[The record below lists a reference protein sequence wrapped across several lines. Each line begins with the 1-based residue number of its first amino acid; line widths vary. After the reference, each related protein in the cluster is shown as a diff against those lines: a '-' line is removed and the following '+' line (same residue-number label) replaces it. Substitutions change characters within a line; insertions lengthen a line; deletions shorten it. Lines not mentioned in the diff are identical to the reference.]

1 MEKIN
6 TALILCAGYGKR
18 LNPLTLNKPKPLLEV
33 KDISLLENTIN
44 FINDFGI
51 KNILINTFY
60 LKEQIKEFI
69 NKKNFNCKI
78 NIIDDG
84 KSILDTGGGI
94 LNLIKKSDNE
104 NFFVFNPD
112 TLWSKEYI
120 EVIRKMENFYFE
132 NKIQNIL
139 LVVNKSNSFD
149 KKLKGDFNLDAKNIL
164 NYKEKIFIY
173 TGCQIINKN
182 VFSKV
187 NEKSFSIFEIW
198 NQLTNEN
205 KLYGFESLN
214 DFIHITDIEIFN
226 KLSKNYLI
234 FSSFLIQI
242 FCIY

>member
-18 LNPLTLNKPKPLLEV
+18 LNPLTLNKPKPLLKV

-44 FINDFGI
+44 LINDFGI

-78 NIIDDG
+78 KIIEDG
-84 KSILDTGGGI
+84 DSILDTGGGI
-94 LNLIKKSDNE
+94 LNLIKKSENE

-112 TLWSKEYI
+112 TIWSKEYI
-120 EVIRKMENFYFE
+120 EIIGKMESFYFK

-139 LVVNKSNSFD
+139 LVVKKSNSFD
-149 KKLKGDFNLDAKNIL
+149 KKLKGDFNLDSKNIL
-164 NYKEKIFIY
+164 NFKDKNFIY

-182 VFSKV
+182 VFSTV
-187 NEKSFSIFEIW
+187 NKKSFSIVEIW
-198 NQLTNEN
+198 NKLVNEN
-205 KLYGFESLN
+205 ELYGFESSN
-214 DFIHITDIEIFN
+214 DFVHVTDIEIFN
-226 KLSKNYLI
+226 KLSKN
-234 FSSFLIQI
+234 
-242 FCIY
+242 

>member
-18 LNPLTLNKPKPLLEV
+18 LNPLTLKAPKPLLKL

-44 FINDFGI
+44 FINDLGV

-69 NKKNFNCKI
+69 NKKNFDCKI
-78 NIIDDG
+78 NVVDDG
-84 KSILDTGGGI
+84 NSILDTGGGI
-94 LNLIKKSDNE
+94 LNLIKKSDND

-112 TLWSKEYI
+112 TIWSKEYI
-120 EVIRKMENFYFE
+120 EVIRKMEVFYLK

-139 LVVNKSNSFD
+139 LVVNKSKSFD
-149 KKLKGDFNLDAKNIL
+149 KKLKGDFNLNSKNIL
-164 NYKEKIFIY
+164 NYQEKAFIY

-182 VFSKV
+182 VFSKIDQ
-187 NEKSFSIFEIW
+187 NSFSIIEIW
-198 NQLTNEN
+198 NQLIDEN

-214 DFIHITDIEIFN
+214 DFIHVTDIEIFN
-226 KLSKNYLI
+226 KLSKN
-234 FSSFLIQI
+234 
-242 FCIY
+242 

>member
-18 LNPLTLNKPKPLLEV
+18 LNPLTLNKPKPLLKV

-44 FINDFGI
+44 LINDFGI

-60 LKEQIKEFI
+60 LEEQIKEFI

-78 NIIDDG
+78 NIIEDG
-84 KSILDTGGGI
+84 NSILDTGGGI

-112 TLWSKEYI
+112 TLWNKEYI

-187 NEKSFSIFEIW
+187 NKKSFSIVEIW
-198 NQLTNEN
+198 NQLINEN

-226 KLSKNYLI
+226 KLSKN
-234 FSSFLIQI
+234 
-242 FCIY
+242 

>member
-1 MEKIN
+1 MKKIN

-18 LNPLTLNKPKPLLEV
+18 LNPLTLNKPKPLLKV

-44 FINDFGI
+44 LINDFGI
-51 KNILINTFY
+51 KNIFINTFY

-78 NIIDDG
+78 KIVEDG
-84 KSILDTGGGI
+84 DSILDTGGGI
-94 LNLIKKSDNE
+94 LNLIKKSENE

-139 LVVNKSNSFD
+139 LVVKKSNSFD
-149 KKLKGDFNLDAKNIL
+149 KKLEGDFNLDERNIL
-164 NYKEKIFIY
+164 NYKEKNFIY

-182 VFSKV
+182 IFSKV
-187 NEKSFSIFEIW
+187 NKKSFSIVEIW
-198 NQLTNEN
+198 KQLINEN

-226 KLSKNYLI
+226 KLSKN
-234 FSSFLIQI
+234 
-242 FCIY
+242 

>member
-44 FINDFGI
+44 LINDFGI

-78 NIIDDG
+78 NVVDDG
-84 KSILDTGGGI
+84 NLILDTGGGV

-120 EVIRKMENFYFE
+120 EIIRKMESFYFE
-132 NKIQNIL
+132 NEIQNIL
-139 LVVNKSNSFD
+139 LVVKKSNSFD
-149 KKLKGDFNLDAKNIL
+149 KKLEGDFNLDSKNIL
-164 NYKEKIFIY
+164 NYKEKSFIY

-182 VFSKV
+182 IFSKV
-187 NEKSFSIFEIW
+187 NKKSFSIVEIW
-198 NQLTNEN
+198 NQLINEN

-214 DFIHITDIEIFN
+214 DFIHITDLEIFK
-226 KLSKNYLI
+226 KLSKN
-234 FSSFLIQI
+234 
-242 FCIY
+242 

>member
-18 LNPLTLNKPKPLLEV
+18 LNPLTLKVPKPLLKI

-44 FINDFGI
+44 FINDLGV

-78 NIIDDG
+78 DVVDDG
-84 KSILDTGGGI
+84 NSILDTGGGI
-94 LNLIKKSDNE
+94 LNLIKKSDND

-112 TLWSKEYI
+112 TMWSKEYI
-120 EVIRKMENFYFE
+120 QVIRKMEVFYLK

-139 LVVNKSNSFD
+139 LVVNKSKSFD
-149 KKLKGDFNLDAKNIL
+149 KKLNGDFNLNSKNIL
-164 NYKEKIFIY
+164 NYQEKDFIY

-182 VFSKV
+182 VFSII
-187 NEKSFSIFEIW
+187 NQNSFSIIEIW
-198 NQLTNEN
+198 NQLINEN

-214 DFIHITDIEIFN
+214 DFIHVTNIEIFN
-226 KLSKNYLI
+226 KLSKN
-234 FSSFLIQI
+234 
-242 FCIY
+242 

>member
-6 TALILCAGYGKR
+6 TALILCAGFGKR
-18 LNPLTLNKPKPLLEV
+18 LNPLTLNKPKHLLNIN
-33 KDISLLENTIN
+33 KTTLLENNIN
-44 FINDFGI
+44 FIKKLGI
-51 KNILINTFY
+51 KNILINTYY
-60 LKEQIKEFI
+60 LKDQIEEYI

-78 NIIDDG
+78 NVIEDG
-84 KSILDTGGGI
+84 NSILDTGGGI

-112 TLWSKEYI
+112 TLWSKKYI
-120 EVIRKMENFYFE
+120 EIIRKMESFYFE

-149 KKLKGDFNLDAKNIL
+149 QKLEGDFNLDERNIL
-164 NYKEKIFIY
+164 NYKEKNFIY

-182 VFSKV
+182 IFSKV
-187 NEKSFSIFEIW
+187 NKKSFSIVEIW
-198 NQLTNEN
+198 NQLINEN

-226 KLSKNYLI
+226 KLSKN
-234 FSSFLIQI
+234 
-242 FCIY
+242 

>member
-1 MEKIN
+1 MEKID

-18 LNPLTLNKPKPLLEV
+18 LNPLTLKVPKPLLKL
-33 KDISLLENTIN
+33 KDISLLENTVN
-44 FINDFGI
+44 FINDLGI

-78 NIIDDG
+78 NVVDDG
-84 KSILDTGGGI
+84 NSILDTGGGI

-112 TLWSKEYI
+112 TMWSKEYI
-120 EVIRKMENFYFE
+120 EVIKKMEIFYLK

-139 LVVNKSNSFD
+139 LVVNKSKSFD
-149 KKLKGDFNLDAKNIL
+149 KKLKGDFNLNSKNIL
-164 NYKEKIFIY
+164 NYQEKAFIY

-182 VFSKV
+182 VFSKIDQ
-187 NEKSFSIFEIW
+187 NSFSIIKIW
-198 NQLTNEN
+198 NQLIDEN

-214 DFIHITDIEIFN
+214 DFIHVTDFEIFN
-226 KLSKNYLI
+226 KLSKN
-234 FSSFLIQI
+234 
-242 FCIY
+242 

>member
-44 FINDFGI
+44 LINDFGI
-51 KNILINTFY
+51 KNIFINTFY

-78 NIIDDG
+78 NIIEDG
-84 KSILDTGGGI
+84 DSILDTGGGI
-94 LNLIKKSDNE
+94 LNLIKKTDNE

-120 EVIRKMENFYFE
+120 EIIRKMENFYFE

-139 LVVNKSNSFD
+139 LVVKKSNSFD
-149 KKLKGDFNLDAKNIL
+149 KKLEGDFNLDERNIL
-164 NYKEKIFIY
+164 NYKEKSFIY

-182 VFSKV
+182 IFSKV
-187 NEKSFSIFEIW
+187 NKKSFSIVEIW
-198 NQLTNEN
+198 KQLINEN
-205 KLYGFESLN
+205 KLFGFESLN

-226 KLSKNYLI
+226 KISKN
-234 FSSFLIQI
+234 
-242 FCIY
+242 

>member
-44 FINDFGI
+44 LINDFGI

-78 NIIDDG
+78 NIIEDG
-84 KSILDTGGGI
+84 DTILDTGGGI

-120 EVIRKMENFYFE
+120 EIIRKMENFYFE

-139 LVVNKSNSFD
+139 LVVKKSNSFD
-149 KKLKGDFNLDAKNIL
+149 KKLEGDFNLDERNIL
-164 NYKEKIFIY
+164 NYKEKSFIY

-182 VFSKV
+182 IFLKV
-187 NEKSFSIFEIW
+187 NKKSFSVVEIW
-198 NQLTNEN
+198 KQLINEN

-214 DFIHITDIEIFN
+214 DFIHVTDIEIFN
-226 KLSKNYLI
+226 KLSKN
-234 FSSFLIQI
+234 
-242 FCIY
+242 

>member
-1 MEKIN
+1 MKKIN

-18 LNPLTLNKPKPLLEV
+18 LNPLTLNKPKPLFEV

-44 FINDFGI
+44 LINNFGI

-60 LKEQIKEFI
+60 LEEQIKEFI

-84 KSILDTGGGI
+84 NSILDTGGGI

-112 TLWSKEYI
+112 TLWSKDYI
-120 EVIRKMENFYFE
+120 EIIRKMESFYFE
-132 NKIQNIL
+132 NEIQNIL
-139 LVVNKSNSFD
+139 LVVKKSNSFD
-149 KKLKGDFNLDAKNIL
+149 KNLEGDFNLNTKNVL

-187 NEKSFSIFEIW
+187 NKRSFSIVEIW
-198 NQLTNEN
+198 NQLINEN

-226 KLSKNYLI
+226 KLSKN
-234 FSSFLIQI
+234 
-242 FCIY
+242 

>member
-18 LNPLTLNKPKPLLEV
+18 LNPLTLKVPKPLLKL

-44 FINDFGI
+44 LINDLGI

-60 LKEQIKEFI
+60 LKEQINEFI

-84 KSILDTGGGI
+84 NSILDTGGGI
-94 LNLIKKSDNE
+94 LNLIKKSDND

-112 TLWSKEYI
+112 TMWSKEYV
-120 EVIRKMENFYFE
+120 EVIRKMEIFYLK

-139 LVVNKSNSFD
+139 LVVNKSKSFD
-149 KKLKGDFNLDAKNIL
+149 KKLKGDFNLNSKNIL
-164 NYKEKIFIY
+164 NYQEKAFIY

-182 VFSKV
+182 VFSIIDQ
-187 NEKSFSIFEIW
+187 NSFSIIEIW
-198 NQLTNEN
+198 NQLIDEN

-214 DFIHITDIEIFN
+214 DFIHVTDIEIFN
-226 KLSKNYLI
+226 KLSKN
-234 FSSFLIQI
+234 
-242 FCIY
+242 